1 MFTAFFSSS
10 LHWMKLERYGYSKYI
25 PIINA
30 LLDIVLLNG
39 CFAVSHLIRFNSIFW
54 TPNEHDLEFLF
65 LLNFL
70 WIVILYYHERSE
82 FSRTASFEAIIR
94 GYSGAF
100 FLYTATVYLFLFML
114 NLDEVS
120 RLWIIYY
127 LITAFVSLG
136 LSRVFSLIFFKWYRK
151 HGKNYR
157 KIVIVGT
164 DSVSVQL
171 FHYLRNDLT
180 LGYKVLGLFDFD
192 KAGMDLQNISSSHYL
207 GDRSRLLEYLEQN
220 EVDEVYWKLGGDI
233 DPHLKKVV
241 EYCENHLIRFRMVP
255 FLGLDVL
262 GRKPHI
268 DMYHLIPV
276 VTLRKEPLQI
286 ASNRMLKRGF
296 DILFSLMVLLLLAPT
311 VYLLIGILIK
321 IFTPGPVFFKQLRSG
336 ENNREFWCYKF
347 RTMRVNPL
355 SDELQATKHDQRIT
369 PIGSFLRRTSLDELP
384 QFWNVLMG
392 EMSVVGPRPH
402 MLKHTEEYSQTVSKF
417 LVRHFAKPG
426 ITGWAQVNGFR
437 GETKELEDMEKR
449 VQADIWYVENWSLLL
464 DFRIVLLT
472 VLNMFRGEKN
482 AY

>member
-1 MFTAFFSSS
+1 MGRVKSKFGF
-10 LHWMKLERYGYSKYI
+10 SKYI
-25 PIINA
+25 SALHFILDLVIIAIAFVSSPIFRFSNSP
-30 LLDIVLLNG
+30 LVFNEQDI
-39 CFAVSHLIRFNSIFW
+39 
-54 TPNEHDLEFLF
+54 EFLF
-65 LLNFL
+65 LINFI
-70 WIVILYYHERSE
+70 WGVIVYYHDSTD
-82 FSRTASFEAIIR
+82 FHRTAAIESILR
-94 GYSGAF
+94 RFSSVF
-100 FLYTATVYLFLFML
+100 FLYAATLYLFLFML
-114 NLDEVS
+114 NQDEVS
-120 RLWIIYY
+120 RLWILYY
-127 LITAFVSLG
+127 LLTSFILMAS
-136 LSRVFSLIFFKWYRK
+136 SRVFSLIFFKWYRK

-207 GDRSRLLEYLEQN
+207 GDRSHLLDYLEQN

-233 DPHLKKVV
+233 DPYLKKVV
-241 EYCENHLIRFRMVP
+241 EYCENNLIRFRMVP

-296 DILFSLMVLLLLAPT
+296 DVLFSLMILLLLAPT
-311 VYLLIGILIK
+311 VFLLIGILIK

-384 QFWNVLMG
+384 QFWNVLTG

-472 VLNMFRGEKN
+472 ILNMFRGEKN

>member
-1 MFTAFFSSS
+1 
-10 LHWMKLERYGYSKYI
+10 MKKSKFGFSKYV

-30 LLDIVLLNG
+30 ILDISVVN
-39 CFAVSHLIRFNSIFW
+39 FSFFVTHFYRFPTLRW
-54 TPNEHDLEFLF
+54 TPNEQDLEFLF
-65 LLNFL
+65 LVNFI
-70 WIVILYYHERSE
+70 WMVILYYHESNE
-82 FSRTASFEAIIR
+82 YSRTLSFESILR
-94 GYSGAF
+94 RFSGVF
-100 FLYTATVYLFLFML
+100 FLYTASLYLFLFML
-114 NLDEVS
+114 NLDTIS
-120 RLWIIYY
+120 RLWILYF
-127 LITAFVSLG
+127 LVTSFVLLTATRIGAL
-136 LSRVFSLIFFKWYRK
+136 LFFKWYRK

-192 KAGMDLQNISSSHYL
+192 KAGMDLQNISSAQYL
-207 GDRSRLLEYLEQN
+207 GDRSLLLKYLEQN

-233 DPHLKKVV
+233 DPHLKRVV
-241 EYCENHLIRFRMVP
+241 EYCENNLIRFRMVP

-296 DILFSLMVLLLLAPT
+296 DVLFSLMILLLLAPT
-311 VYLLIGILIK
+311 VFLLIGILIK

-384 QFWNVLMG
+384 QFWNVLTG

-472 VLNMFRGEKN
+472 ILNMFRGEKN

>member
-1 MFTAFFSSS
+1 MGRVKSKFGF
-10 LHWMKLERYGYSKYI
+10 SKYI
-25 PIINA
+25 SALHFILDLVIIAIAFVSSPIFRFSNSP
-30 LLDIVLLNG
+30 LVFNEQDI
-39 CFAVSHLIRFNSIFW
+39 
-54 TPNEHDLEFLF
+54 EFLF
-65 LLNFL
+65 LINFI
-70 WIVILYYHERSE
+70 WGVIVYYHDSTD
-82 FSRTASFEAIIR
+82 FHRTAAIESILR
-94 GYSGAF
+94 RFSSVF
-100 FLYTATVYLFLFML
+100 FLYAATLYLFLFML
-114 NLDEVS
+114 NQDEVS
-120 RLWIIYY
+120 RLWILYY
-127 LITAFVSLG
+127 LLTSFILMAS
-136 LSRVFSLIFFKWYRK
+136 SRVFSLIFFKWYRK

-157 KIVIVGT
+157 QIVIVGT

-207 GDRSRLLEYLEQN
+207 GDRSHLLDYLEQN

-233 DPHLKKVV
+233 DPYLKKVV
-241 EYCENHLIRFRMVP
+241 EYCENNLIRFRMVP

-296 DILFSLMVLLLLAPT
+296 DVLFSLMILLLLAPT
-311 VYLLIGILIK
+311 VFLLIGILIK

-384 QFWNVLMG
+384 QFWNVLTG

-472 VLNMFRGEKN
+472 ILNMFRGEKN

>member
-1 MFTAFFSSS
+1 MGRVKSKFGF
-10 LHWMKLERYGYSKYI
+10 SKYI
-25 PIINA
+25 SALHFILDLVIIAISFVSSHIFRFSNSP
-30 LLDIVLLNG
+30 LVFNEQDI
-39 CFAVSHLIRFNSIFW
+39 
-54 TPNEHDLEFLF
+54 EFLF
-65 LLNFL
+65 LINFI
-70 WIVILYYHERSE
+70 WGVIVYYHDSTD
-82 FSRTASFEAIIR
+82 FHRTAAIESILR
-94 GYSGAF
+94 RFSSVF
-100 FLYTATVYLFLFML
+100 FLYAATLYLFLFML
-114 NLDEVS
+114 NQDEVS
-120 RLWIIYY
+120 RLWILYY
-127 LITAFVSLG
+127 LLTSFILMAS
-136 LSRVFSLIFFKWYRK
+136 SRVFSLIFFKWYRK

-207 GDRSRLLEYLEQN
+207 GDRSHLLEYLEQN

-241 EYCENHLIRFRMVP
+241 EYCENNLIRFRMVP

-296 DILFSLMVLLLLAPT
+296 DVLFSLMVLLLLAPT
-311 VYLLIGILIK
+311 VFLLIGILIK

-472 VLNMFRGEKN
+472 ILNMFRGEKN